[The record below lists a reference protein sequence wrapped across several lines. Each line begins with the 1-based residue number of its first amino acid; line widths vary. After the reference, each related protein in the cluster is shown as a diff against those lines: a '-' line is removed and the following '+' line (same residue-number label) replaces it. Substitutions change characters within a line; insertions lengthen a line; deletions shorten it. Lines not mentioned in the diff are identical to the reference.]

1 MAQHS
6 NYWSCSPLADWL
18 RGTPKPTAETSTGWR
33 DWKKAA
39 KFAHPVRYWMADE
52 ALDYIQDFVTWPV
65 RKLYDIKYYINNRW
79 VSKTHQLTA
88 HPRNIKPGH
97 WQDVGSRFLPCLFN
111 ELVDFVEIETA
122 SMHIACDTEAREK
135 YAAPFWANGWWRWRI
150 WRCPEAGLAHLDWA
164 MTLKSD
170 DTWGMDKEDPNFGK
184 PTQQAESA
192 KEIKELYIWWI
203 KIVPSR
209 PDVYDASGWSAH
221 CATRRGKSGDDGIF
235 SSLEDQTD
243 EERAVTRSLLD
254 KMHEMESMYL
264 AEDTEMLC
272 RLVRARDSL
281 WT

>member
-1 MAQHS
+1 MKD
-6 NYWSCSPLADWL
+6 YWSCSKFADWL

-33 DWKKAA
+33 DWKISA
-39 KFAHPVRYWMADE
+39 KMRHPFRYWVADE
-52 ALDYIQDFVTWPV
+52 ALDYIQDFVAWPV
-65 RKLYDIKYYINNRW
+65 RKLYNIKYYINNRW

-88 HPRNIKPGH
+88 HPKNIKPGH

-122 SMHIACDTEAREK
+122 SMHVACDEAVREK
-135 YAAPFWANGWWRWRI
+135 YHAPFWASGWFRWRV
-150 WRCPEAGLAHLDWA
+150 WRCPEAGLAYLEWSMA
-164 MTLKSD
+164 LKSD
-170 DTWGMDKEDPNFGK
+170 ESWGLTQDHPDFNK

-192 KEIKELYIWWI
+192 KEIKELYIWWT
-203 KIVPSR
+203 KIVPNR

-221 CATRRGKSGDDGIF
+221 CEERRAKSGDDSIF

-272 RLVRARDSL
+272 RLIRVRDSL

>member
-1 MAQHS
+1 M
-6 NYWSCSPLADWL
+6 
-18 RGTPKPTAETSTGWR
+18 PTAETSTGWR

-39 KFAHPVRYWMADE
+39 KLAHPVRYWMADE

-135 YAAPFWANGWWRWRI
+135 YAAPFWASGWWRWRT
-150 WRCPEAGLAHLDWA
+150 WRCPEAGLAYLDWA
-164 MTLKSD
+164 MSLKAD
-170 DTWGMDKEDPNFGK
+170 ETWGMSKDDPEFGK

-221 CATRRGKSGDDGIF
+221 CATRRGKSEDDGIF

-243 EERAVTRSLLD
+243 EERGVTRSLLD

-272 RLVRARDSL
+272 RLIRVRDSL

>member
-6 NYWSCSPLADWL
+6 NYWSCSAPADWL

-39 KFAHPVRYWMADE
+39 KLAHPVRYWMADE

-164 MTLKSD
+164 MSLTTD
-170 DTWGMDKEDPNFGK
+170 ETWGMGKEDPDFGK

-203 KIVPSR
+203 KIVPNR
-209 PDVYDASGWSAH
+209 PDVYDATGWSAH

-243 EERAVTRSLLD
+243 EERGVTRSLLD

-272 RLVRARDSL
+272 RLIRVRDSL

>member
-1 MAQHS
+1 MAQHG
-6 NYWSCSPLADWL
+6 NYWSCSALADWL
-18 RGTPKPTAETSTGWR
+18 RGTHKPTAETSTGWR
-33 DWKKAA
+33 DWKNAA
-39 KFAHPVRYWMADE
+39 KLAHPFRYWMADE
-52 ALDYIQDFVTWPV
+52 ALDYIQDCVTWPV

-122 SMHIACDTEAREK
+122 SMHIACDTEARKK
-135 YAAPFWANGWWRWRI
+135 YAAPFWANGWWRWRT

-164 MTLKSD
+164 MSLKAD
-170 DTWGMDKEDPNFGK
+170 ETWGMGKDDPEFGK

-203 KIVPSR
+203 KIVPNR
-209 PDVYDASGWSAH
+209 PDVYDASGWSTH
-221 CATRRGKSGDDGIF
+221 CEERRGKSGNDGFF

-243 EERAVTRSLLD
+243 EERATTRSLLD

-272 RLVRARDSL
+272 RLIRARDSL

>member
-1 MAQHS
+1 MAQHG
-6 NYWSCSPLADWL
+6 NYWSCSALADWL
-18 RGTPKPTAETSTGWR
+18 RGTSKPTAETSTGWR

-65 RKLYDIKYYINNRW
+65 RKLYNIKYYINNRW

-122 SMHIACDTEAREK
+122 SMHIACDTEAMKK
-135 YAAPFWANGWWRWRI
+135 YAAPFWANGWWRWRT
-150 WRCPEAGLAHLDWA
+150 WRCPEAGLAHLDWE
-164 MTLKSD
+164 MSLKAD
-170 DTWGMDKEDPNFGK
+170 ETWGMDKEDPEFGK
-184 PTQQAESA
+184 PTPQAERA

-272 RLVRARDSL
+272 RLIRVRDHL